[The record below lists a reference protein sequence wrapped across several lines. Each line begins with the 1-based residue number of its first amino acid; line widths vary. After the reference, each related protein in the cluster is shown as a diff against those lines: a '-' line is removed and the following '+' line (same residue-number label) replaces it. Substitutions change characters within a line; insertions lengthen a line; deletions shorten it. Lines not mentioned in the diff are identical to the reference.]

1 MSEDTAMQIIDALE
15 YKFGIAIDFTKE
27 NIIPY
32 AIDLASR
39 YQKYFIFQHSLKI
52 ALLIIGLILFGFML
66 HFSNKNIHRDITT
79 MDLYDV
85 LQVVSTFAVIGLTI
99 IFIIYVPIAVTNI
112 IKAIYIPEFLILELI
127 GGR

>member
-1 MSEDTAMQIIDALE
+1 MSEDTAMQIINALE

-39 YQKYFIFQHSLKI
+39 YQKYFIFQHSFEI
-52 ALLIIGLILFGFML
+52 ALLIILLILFGLMFY
-66 HFSNKNIHRDITT
+66 FSSKKIHEGIH
-79 MDLYDV
+79 MDLYDA
-85 LQVVSTFAVIGLTI
+85 LQVVSIFGIIVLTI
-99 IFIIYVPIAVTNI
+99 ISIIYIAIAITNI